1 MDELATGRWDTR
13 DDGLLS
19 RELED
24 VLGWAATTIGVVLLA
39 IVGMLPI
46 VVALLLGIVGIGVGT
61 AVLIAAHS
69 RQGRGAGH
77 GVAGII
83 FSVVAV
89 LAAPT
94 LWMTASLTTSIVS
107 GVPGVGSG
115 AAAGPATQGPAVPGA
130 HEAVRLMPQSAA
142 ASTTAPP
149 VADGGGVVTFDAT
162 KVLDGDASTAW
173 RTVGDGVGETIT
185 VALGRPVRLAGIG
198 VIAGYASTDNTTW
211 VDRFGQNGRVAS
223 ARFTLD
229 DGRFTD
235 VTFVDLPQ
243 LQTFELTGDTT
254 ALQMTILSS
263 TPGSS
268 PYTALSEVELYG
280 WLG

>member
-1 MDELATGRWDTR
+1 MDDSGTGRWDAR
-13 DDGLLS
+13 MDGLLS

-24 VLGWAATTIGVVLLA
+24 VLGWAATTIGVLLLA
-39 IVGMLPI
+39 IVGMVPVI
-46 VVALLLGIVGIGVGT
+46 VAVLMGVGGI
-61 AVLIAAHS
+61 AVGAVVLIAAHS

-77 GVAGII
+77 GIVAII
-83 FSVVAV
+83 FSAV
-89 LAAPT
+89 GVLTALVLSMTAFLTMSISSGVREADSGTAVGPIPT
-94 LWMTASLTTSIVS
+94 LGPSA
-107 GVPGVGSG
+107 VGE
-115 AAAGPATQGPAVPGA
+115 V
-130 HEAVRLMPQSAA
+130 VRLVPQSAA

-149 VADGGGVVTFDAT
+149 VSDGGGVVTFEAM
-162 KVLDGDASTAW
+162 KALDGDASTAW

-185 VALGRPVRLAGIG
+185 VAFGRPVRLAGIG
-198 VIAGYASTDNTTW
+198 VIAGYASTDNASW

-229 DGRFTD
+229 DGRATD
-235 VTFVDLPQ
+235 VTFLDSPQ

-268 PYTALSEVELYG
+268 PYTAVSEVEFYG
-280 WLG
+280 WQA